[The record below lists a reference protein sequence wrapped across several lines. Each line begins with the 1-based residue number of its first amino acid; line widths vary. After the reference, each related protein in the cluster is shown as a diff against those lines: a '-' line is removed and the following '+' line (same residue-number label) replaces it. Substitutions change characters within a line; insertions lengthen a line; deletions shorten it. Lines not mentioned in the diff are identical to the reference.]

1 MQINCCATPNPN
13 PLKLRGLLAPY
24 FLASPLLMSPGMTR
38 RHPAPTRLS
47 KKIVMTL
54 GDLIA
59 AAYEVSEGLG
69 RQRAERAAMLL
80 AGSSLSRRCSRQ
92 LRFVR

>member
-1 MQINCCATPNPN
+1 MKTP
-13 PLKLRGLLAPY
+13 
-24 FLASPLLMSPGMTR
+24 
-38 RHPAPTRLS
+38 RHAAPTGLS

-59 AAYEVSEGLG
+59 AAYEASEGFG

-80 AGSSLSRRCSRQ
+80 AECSLARRCSRHLQ
-92 LRFVR
+92 FVR